1 MENLSVFDQAVSHI
15 GTAASWFRALPED
28 IKKQTEEIRLR
39 TSEPVMLRGAQGL
52 WFPQKDGVCTRCPV
66 SKTIRPTRRDMQEM
80 FRSLCAESVYAHEK
94 EIVNGFLPLPGGHRA
109 GICGTAVYQAGQL
122 TGVRDI
128 IGINLRVARPVTGC
142 AASLFSLLRGDFRRG
157 LLLAGPPGSG
167 KTTLLRDLA
176 CRLSGESGCHQ
187 VALLDERGELAAVR
201 SGEPGFSLGY
211 GCDIFSGYPKAQGM
225 EIALRVMAPEYIICD
240 ELGSEDEIAAVQKG
254 GFAGAGII
262 GSVHAFSRQDFM
274 SRPLCRRLLQ
284 TGVFQHVAFLKSG
297 SARGK
302 IEGIFRKEDLYENHR
317 MCVDPADVGTY
328 RTLSFTPS
336 V

>member
-1 MENLSVFDQAVSHI
+1 MEYGSAFDQAVSHL
-15 GTAASWFRALPED
+15 GAAASWFRALPPD
-28 IKKQTEEIRLR
+28 IKKQTEEVRLR
-39 TSEPVMLRGAQGL
+39 TCEPVMLRGAGGL
-52 WFPQKDGVCTRCPV
+52 WFPQKDGTYTGGPV
-66 SKTIRPTRRDMQEM
+66 IKTIRPTRREMQDI

-109 GICGTAVYQAGQL
+109 GLCGTAVYQAGQL

-128 IGINLRVARPVTGC
+128 IGVNLRIARPVAGC
-142 AASLFSLLRGDFRRG
+142 AAGLLSLLRGDLARG
-157 LLLAGPPGSG
+157 LLIAGPPGSG

-176 CRLSGESGCHQ
+176 SRLSGADGYHQ

-201 SGEPGFSLGY
+201 SGEPGFSLGC
-211 GCDIFSGYPKAQGM
+211 GCDIFSGYPKAQGI

-240 ELGSEDEIAAVQKG
+240 ELGSEEEIAAVQKG
-254 GFAGAGII
+254 GFAGAGMI
-262 GSVHAFSRQDFM
+262 GSVHALNRQDFM

-284 TGVFQHVAFLKSG
+284 TGVFQYVAFLKSG

-336 V
+336 I